1 MNPQAPKNI
10 NNGRSMDVVPG
21 GRTNAE
27 PLPPTNDRSP
37 QLMPKT
43 VAPADGITQATD
55 SPEMSQVAPTKSGRL
70 SPKMIVIIILVI
82 ALILG
87 ALLGGLLYVRS
98 QNNDDTVDQPVA
110 TSPVDN
116 DNNGRVTTEEIDE
129 TLAEIDKTLN
139 TLDDSGDFT
148 PNDLSDNT
156 LGL

>member
-21 GRTNAE
+21 GRSNGDST
-27 PLPPTNDRSP
+27 PPPIGRSP
-37 QLMPKT
+37 QLMPNT
-43 VAPADGITQATD
+43 VAPADGITQATE
-55 SPEMSQVAPTKSGRL
+55 SPEMSQVAPSKSGRL
-70 SPKMIVIIILVI
+70 SPKMIVIIILVVI
-82 ALILG
+82 LILG
-87 ALLGGLLYVRS
+87 ALLVGLLYVRS
-98 QNNDDTVDQPVA
+98 QNNNDNDDQPVA

>member
-21 GRTNAE
+21 GRTDAE
-27 PLPPTNDRSP
+27 PIQPTIGRSP

-55 SPEMSQVAPTKSGRL
+55 SPEMLQVAPAKSGRL
-70 SPKMIVIIILVI
+70 SPKMVVIIILTI
-82 ALILG
+82 ILILG

-98 QNNDDTVDQPVA
+98 QNDEDTTDQPVA
-110 TSPVDN
+110 TSPVDD

-148 PNDLSDNT
+148 PNDLSDSS